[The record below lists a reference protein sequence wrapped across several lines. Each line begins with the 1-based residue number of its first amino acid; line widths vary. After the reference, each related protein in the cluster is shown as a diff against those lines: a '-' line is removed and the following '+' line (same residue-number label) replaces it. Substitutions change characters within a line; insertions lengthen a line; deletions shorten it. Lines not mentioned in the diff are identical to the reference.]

1 MAIEIIPKPKVK
13 IPLWVTILLAVDII
27 VLLALGGTYFYFYQ
41 SSEKTESQIK
51 EVEEK
56 LVRTPE
62 ERSMEDNLAKISQR
76 ISNFKKVLKGH
87 EKTSQLFPFL
97 EGISHPNVW
106 FTDFDFQSEKNL
118 ISLKGKASSFSV
130 VGEQIEVLKN
140 NDLVKEI
147 KLEQLSMGEEG
158 ERGAEVS
165 FALRLT
171 FKPEVLK

>member
-13 IPLWVTILLAVDII
+13 IPLWVTILLVVDII
-27 VLLALGGTYFYFYQ
+27 MLLALGGTYFYFYQ
-41 SSEKTESQIK
+41 SSEKTETQIK

-56 LVRTPE
+56 LVKTPE
-62 ERSMEDNLAKISQR
+62 EKSMEDNLAKISQR
-76 ISNFKKVLKGH
+76 VSNFKKVLRSH

-106 FTDFDFQSEKNL
+106 FTDFDFQSEKDL

-158 ERGAEVS
+158 EGQAEVS

-171 FKPEVLK
+171 FEPEVLK

>member
-13 IPLWVTILLAVDII
+13 IPLWVTILLVADII

-41 SSEKTESQIK
+41 SSEKTETQIK

-56 LVRTPE
+56 LVKTPE
-62 ERSMEDNLAKISQR
+62 ERSREDNLAKTSQR
-76 ISNFKKVLKGH
+76 ISSFEEVLKGH
-87 EKTSQLFPFL
+87 KKTSQLFSFL

-106 FTDFDFQSEKNL
+106 FTEFDFQSEKNL
-118 ISLKGKASSFSV
+118 ISLKGRASSFSV
-130 VGEQIEVLKN
+130 VGEQVAVLKN

-158 ERGAEVS
+158 EGGAEVD

-171 FKPEVLK
+171 FKPEVLE